1 MILHGFPYQ
10 ESSGLLI
17 LKRKIV
23 KFLGRMFVKTFFR
36 FDLIGKNNFPLV
48 GPYIMAGNHVGS
60 IEALLMVC
68 FAPKLIEVLGAGD
81 IPLDPKLAHFADL
94 YGYIPI
100 NRGEIDQKGLKSAL
114 GVLER
119 KGVIG
124 IFPEGGIWD
133 PNIKPAKI
141 GVSWLS
147 SKSNSPVIPIGFVG
161 IKDALKKSLHLKF
174 PHLQMIVGLPIYPD
188 QFKFSEKSQKEN
200 LTEASSLIMKKI
212 EALLPE
218 TERNAVSFISENMT
232 ILNIIKVDQLTGEKN
247 VVRFADHDSLSN
259 LLQHPV
265 IMDVFLRNLRLPVKP
280 LLLRNKNISI
290 LEVIIGVQA
299 ILQYLDDKPG
309 FLPYRF
315 GFDQSSNMKNGLM
328 SFYTIL
334 QENNNGNY
342 SIRFE
347 NEFLTPK

>member
-1 MILHGFPYQ
+1 MSLQGFPYQ
-10 ESSGLLI
+10 ELSGLQI

-23 KFLGRMFVKTFFR
+23 KFIGRMFIKIFFR
-36 FDLIGKNNFPLV
+36 FDLIGKENFPII

-68 FAPKLIEVLGAGD
+68 YAPEIIEVLGAGD
-81 IPLDPKLAHFADL
+81 IPLDPKLAYFADL

-119 KGVIG
+119 SGVIG

-133 PNIKPAKI
+133 PKIKPAKI

-147 SKSNSPVIPIGFVG
+147 RKSNSPVIPIGFVG
-161 IKDALKKSLHLKF
+161 VKDSLKRSLHLKF
-174 PHLQMIVGLPIYPD
+174 PQIQMVVGIPIFPD
-188 QFKFSEKSQKEN
+188 QFKFGDKSQKEN
-200 LTEASSLIMKKI
+200 LTDASNFIMKQI
-212 EALLPE
+212 ETLLPE
-218 TERNAVSFISENMT
+218 TEKNTVSFLSENQA
-232 ILNIIKVDQLTGEKN
+232 ILKIVKVDQITGNESII
-247 VVRFADHDSLSN
+247 RFQNQDSLSN
-259 LLQHPV
+259 ILQHPV

-280 LLLRNKNISI
+280 LLLRNKNLSIS
-290 LEVIIGVQA
+290 EVIIGAQA
-299 ILQYLDDKPG
+299 ILQYLEDKPG

-315 GFDQSSNMKNGLM
+315 GFEQSTNMKNGLKV
-328 SFYTIL
+328 FYTFL
-334 QENNNGNY
+334 QENKNGNF

-347 NEFLTPK
+347 NAYLEPN

>member
-1 MILHGFPYQ
+1 MGMQVFPYQ

-23 KFLGRMFVKTFFR
+23 KWVGRVFVKIFFR
-36 FDLIGKNNFPLV
+36 FDLIGKENFPKD

-68 FAPKLIEVLGAGD
+68 FAPEIIEVLGAGD

-119 KGVIG
+119 NGVIG

-133 PNIKPAKI
+133 PKIKPAKI

-147 SKSNSPVIPIGFVG
+147 DKSNSPVIPIGFVG
-161 IKDALKKSLHLKF
+161 IKDALKQSFHLKF
-174 PHLQMIVGLPIYPD
+174 PHLQMIIGRPIYPE
-188 QFKFSEKSQKEN
+188 QFRNDEKSLREN
-200 LTEASSLIMKKI
+200 LTEASTFIMKSI
-212 EALLPE
+212 EDLLPDNV
-218 TERNAVSFISENMT
+218 RSSSVSSFDSQK
-232 ILNIIKVDQLTGEKN
+232 ILKIFKIDQITGLESDIKFQGL
-247 VVRFADHDSLSN
+247 DSLSN

-265 IMDVFLRNLRLPVKP
+265 IMDVFLRNLRLPVNA
-280 LLLRNKNISI
+280 LLLRNKNLSI
-290 LEVIIGVQA
+290 TDVTLAVQA
-299 ILQYLDDKPG
+299 ILLCLDEKPG
-309 FLPYRF
+309 FLSYRF
-315 GFDQSSNMKNGLM
+315 GFDQSAKMKNGMQAFFTFLKENQNGD
-328 SFYTIL
+328 IL
-334 QENNNGNY
+334 
-342 SIRFE
+342 IRFE
-347 NEFLTPK
+347 EASKTPD

>member
-1 MILHGFPYQ
+1 MSEIDFASQ
-10 ESSGLLI
+10 KSNQI
-17 LKRKIV
+17 RIIKRK
-23 KFLGRMFVKTFFR
+23 FLKLIGRMFTRIFFQ
-36 FDLIGKNNFPLV
+36 FDLIGKENFPLN

-68 FAPKLIEVLGAGD
+68 FAPELIEVLGAGD
-81 IPLDPKLAHFADL
+81 IPLDPKLAYFADL

-119 KGVIG
+119 RGVIG

-133 PNIKPAKI
+133 QKIKPAKI

-147 SKSNSPVIPIGFVG
+147 RKSNSPIIPIGFVG
-161 IKDALKKSLHLKF
+161 IKDALKRSIHLKF
-174 PHLQMIVGLPIYPD
+174 PHLQMVVGLPIYPD
-188 QFKFSEKSQKEN
+188 QFKFVEKSQKEN
-200 LTEASSLIMKKI
+200 LMEASYFIMKQI

-218 TERNAVSFISENMT
+218 TERNAVSFLTDKKT
-232 ILNIIKVDQLTGEKN
+232 ILKIIKVDQMNGDESEI
-247 VVRFADHDSLSN
+247 RFQDQDSLSI

-265 IMDVFLRNLRLPVKP
+265 IMDVFHRNLKLPVKP
-280 LLLRNKNISI
+280 LLLRNKNNSI
-290 LEVIIGVQA
+290 QEIIIGVKA

-315 GFDQSSNMKNGLM
+315 GFDQSTNMKNGLK
-328 SFYTIL
+328 SFFTVLREIS
-334 QENNNGNY
+334 NDKF

-347 NEFLTPK
+347 II

>member
-1 MILHGFPYQ
+1 MSLQGFIYQ
-10 ESSGLLI
+10 ESSGLQI

-23 KFLGRMFVKTFFR
+23 KFFGRIFIKIFFR
-36 FDLIGKNNFPLV
+36 FDLIGKENFPLN

-68 FAPKLIEVLGAGD
+68 YAPVIIEVLGAGD
-81 IPLDPKLAHFADL
+81 IPLDPNLAYFADL

-119 KGVIG
+119 SGVIG

-133 PNIKPAKI
+133 PKIKPAKI

-147 SKSNSPVIPIGFVG
+147 RKSNSPVIPIGFVG
-161 IKDALKKSLHLKF
+161 VKDALKRSLHLKF
-174 PHLQMIVGLPIYPD
+174 PHIQMIVGLPIYPD
-188 QFKFSEKSQKEN
+188 QFKFGEKSQKEK
-200 LTEASSLIMKKI
+200 LTEASSFIMKKI

-232 ILNIIKVDQLTGEKN
+232 NLNIIKVDQLTSEKS
-247 VVRFADHDSLSN
+247 VIRFEDHDSLSN

-265 IMDVFLRNLRLPVKP
+265 IMDVFLRNLRLPVKS
-280 LLLRNKNISI
+280 LLLRNKNLSI
-290 LEVIIGVQA
+290 LEVTIGVQA

-315 GFDQSSNMKNGLM
+315 GFEQSTNMKNGLKAFF
-328 SFYTIL
+328 SVL
-334 QENNNGNY
+334 QEIRNDNFA
-342 SIRFE
+342 IRFE
-347 NEFLTPK
+347 NA